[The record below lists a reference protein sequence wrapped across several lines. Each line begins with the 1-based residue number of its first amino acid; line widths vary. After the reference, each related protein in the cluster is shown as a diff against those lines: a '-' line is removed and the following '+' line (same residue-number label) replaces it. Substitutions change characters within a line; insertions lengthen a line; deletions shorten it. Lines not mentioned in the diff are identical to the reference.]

1 MGLRLIQTLHR
12 RLSISTDH
20 TRIDYEESED
30 ESLSSS
36 PLSSS
41 VNENH
46 RLSSSAGIYS
56 SSSREPNHRLRQSTP
71 SLFHS
76 PKTQFTNSSTN
87 LSSSPPPPPQT
98 SSS

>member
-1 MGLRLIQTLHR
+1 MRLRLIQTLHR
-12 RLSISTDH
+12 RLSISTEH

-46 RLSSSAGIYS
+46 RLSSSAGIYPT
-56 SSSREPNHRLRQSTP
+56 SSRASNSNLRQSTP

-76 PKTQFTNSSTN
+76 PVTQCTNSSTIP
-87 LSSSPPPPPQT
+87 SQT
-98 SSS
+98 STS